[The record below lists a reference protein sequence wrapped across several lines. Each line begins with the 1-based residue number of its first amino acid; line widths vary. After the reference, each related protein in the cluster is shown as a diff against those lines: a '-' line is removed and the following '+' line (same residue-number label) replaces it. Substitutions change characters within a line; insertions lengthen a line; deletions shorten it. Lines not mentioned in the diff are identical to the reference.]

1 MLSIRKNLLALLAAT
16 LSAIPAIAR
25 TTETAHTLLPAPQ
38 HIEFHG
44 GDVRIS
50 AARLMMAADSAQWA
64 DTLTALGV
72 RIDPRARF
80 LITGKIVDSIPRR
93 HQ

>member
-44 GDVRIS
+44 GDEI
-50 AARLMMAADSAQWA
+50 
-64 DTLTALGV
+64 G
-72 RIDPRARF
+72 RASGRERVF
-80 LITGKIVDSIPRR
+80 VDV
-93 HQ
+93 